1 MHVSIAVLTCIAK
14 DDDQKKLMGEVYR
27 VLKPKGVLY
36 MTDFLINEDQ
46 RNVDRYNASLEKLGI
61 YGAFEHKEGV
71 FLRHHSIDYINQIT
85 RDFDTNEFK
94 TLVYTTMN
102 KNKSNGFYFLGTKKG
117 SGQ

>member
-61 YGAFEHKEGV
+61 YGA
-71 FLRHHSIDYINQIT
+71 LNI
-85 RDFDTNEFK
+85 
-94 TLVYTTMN
+94 
-102 KNKSNGFYFLGTKKG
+102 KKAFF
-117 SGQ
+117 